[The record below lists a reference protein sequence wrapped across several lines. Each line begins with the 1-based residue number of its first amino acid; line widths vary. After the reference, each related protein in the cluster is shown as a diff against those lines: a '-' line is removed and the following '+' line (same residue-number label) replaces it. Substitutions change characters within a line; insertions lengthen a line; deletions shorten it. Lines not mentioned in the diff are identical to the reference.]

1 MNSNKNI
8 APRSRSGEIVTH
20 ISMIFVTVAQLIF
33 FTSFHKYIAWYTTEP
48 DGSVT
53 RLSMLTDGYF
63 TWLPI
68 PITASILAI
77 TAHIIFIIYDN
88 YRFRMTAEIILY
100 ISGIAVTVSLVSI
113 FPFDFSVIPN
123 ATAVDV
129 VPIWVTVF
137 FILLAVFYGVTALV
151 MFVKLRSY
159 TAKQETR

>member
-1 MNSNKNI
+1 MKLP
-8 APRSRSGEIVTH
+8 PRSKSGEIASH

-88 YRFRMTAEIILY
+88 RRFRMTVEIILY

-129 VPIWVTVF
+129 VPIVVTVF
-137 FILLAVFYGVTALV
+137 FILLAAFYTIVALV
-151 MFVKLRSY
+151 QFMKLRKH
-159 TAKQETR
+159 TVKQETR